1 MCKKCKITIIFF
13 VCVVVLS
20 ACGKKDEQMISS
32 NLFEKSELNSFFIE
46 NEFDSQKFK
55 GRFSSSSEEEGMIER
70 DVYIQVEK
78 ITELKSGVIYKL
90 KIQPIRGVPE
100 ERLLLGTFYVQ
111 KDKVYKIEYT
121 KKC

>member
-46 NEFDSQKFK
+46 NEFDSQK
-55 GRFSSSSEEEGMIER
+55 I
-70 DVYIQVEK
+70 
-78 ITELKSGVIYKL
+78 
-90 KIQPIRGVPE
+90 
-100 ERLLLGTFYVQ
+100 
-111 KDKVYKIEYT
+111 
-121 KKC
+121 